1 MRDGTVA
8 GELADLPQQVLLAQ
22 PAGRRLRMRRD
33 DQLVDPLERQRILD
47 RGERASLEHVAQR
60 RDSLLAQPSDRP
72 VEPAAGRRT
81 ARVLVD
87 HTRGAR
93 LAHRRDH
100 DRPDGAL
107 LGARADC
114 VDELVARERLVR
126 DDEDDP
132 GSVSLIRVPPA
143 AHRP

>member
-1 MRDGTVA
+1 MRDGTLA

-33 DQLVDPLERQRILD
+33 DQLVDPLECQRILD
-47 RGERASLEHVAQR
+47 RRERASLEDVAQR
-60 RDSLLAQPSDRP
+60 RDSLLAQPRDRP
-72 VEPAAGRRT
+72 VEPAAGGRT

-87 HTRGAR
+87 HTCGAR
-93 LAHRRDH
+93 VAHRRDH

-107 LGARADC
+107 LGARADG
-114 VDELVARERLVR
+114 VDELVARERLVGH
-126 DDEDDP
+126 DEDDP
-132 GSVSLIRVPPA
+132 GSVLVTCVPPA